1 MKTFL
6 ILLTLITTSFV
17 SDFTD
22 RFDSEVNSAY
32 SSYASFDQYEN
43 PNYSLKVIYGAMN
56 GEVRFGICFYSL
68 QAGDYS
74 VKVSYLGRQYSLPEN
89 GRGDVSA
96 VALDFQTGET
106 FSVLVFD
113 RDGHYQYS
121 GRFLNIEVMTIN
133 EFNLLSS
140 TATGLGAG
148 SELTKLQFIRTSDP
162 LTIFYFILM
171 GIAALCVIAIII
183 IYVRKKGVFDP
194 KIKSESGFNFR
205 EFINQGPLE
214 QETPPS
220 QETPE
225 IIPERIKE
233 TEPVIPAIEPT
244 TIPAGSI
251 RNYSWVRDEEEH
263 SGFNVADHLKDL
275 GFITDYALVGEDE
288 KNRIMLEL
296 MKLRDEKKITRDD
309 YLEETTKLWKK

>member
-22 RFDSEVNSAY
+22 QFDSEVNSAY
-32 SSYASFDQYEN
+32 SSYVSFDEYEN
-43 PNYSLKVIYGAMN
+43 PNYSLKVIYGSMN

-96 VALDFQTGET
+96 VAVDFQAGET

-121 GRFLNIEVMTIN
+121 GCFLNIEVMTIN
-133 EFNLLSS
+133 EFNALSS

-148 SELTKLQFIRTSDP
+148 SELTKLQSIHSSDP
-162 LTIFYFILM
+162 LTVFYFVLM

-183 IYVRKKGVFDP
+183 IYVRKKGMFDP
-194 KIKSESGFNFR
+194 KIKAEPGFNFR
-205 EFINQGPLE
+205 EFIDKAPLE
-214 QETPPS
+214 
-220 QETPE
+220 PE
-225 IIPERIKE
+225 IQLTRNIPEIQKE
-233 TEPVIPAIEPT
+233 IPPVIPIKEPSI
-244 TIPAGSI
+244 IPAGSI

-263 SGFNVADHLKDL
+263 SGFDVAAHLKDL
-275 GFITDYALVGEDE
+275 GFITDYALDGEDE